1 MESFTL
7 LLTDKQLYDLAEYI
21 VHELNTSSS
30 WTTFETTNR
39 YMNKKQTCEYLQI
52 SNNTLDN
59 WITRGFPQIKINHSI
74 RYDRFAV
81 DDWLKQLEKT
91 S

>member
-1 MESFTL
+1 
-7 LLTDKQLYDLAEYI
+7 
-21 VHELNTSSS
+21 
-30 WTTFETTNR
+30 
-39 YMNKKQTCEYLQI
+39 MNKKQTCEYLQI

>member
-21 VHELNTSSS
+21 ALELNTSIS
-30 WTTFETTNR
+30 WKSIDTNNR

-59 WITRGFPQIKINHSI
+59 WITRGFPQIKINQSI
-74 RYDRFAV
+74 RYDRLAI